1 MQCNAMHAMHAMQ
14 CNAMQCNARQ
24 CNGAVERGGG
34 AVVKHHIPWY
44 DAVSCSQDGSSQRLK
59 QSSGTV
65 AARPLARGVWHISW
79 CDITAC
85 LSWCDRSVDRSID
98 LARCSTTRS
107 RSPTARSRRRSA
119 TSSNSPSSPTRRA
132 TSRRSCGCTATPT
145 PRRSRPPRSWCG
157 RTDGVGTDNGIDST
171 RIHRRVPCSFGT
183 RNERRVPGLS
193 SRRRRPT
200 RIIIDRSIDRSR
212 RF

>member
-1 MQCNAMHAMHAMQ
+1 
-14 CNAMQCNARQ
+14 MQCNARQ

-145 PRRSRPPRSWCG
+145 PRRSRPPRSG
-157 RTDGVGTDNGIDST
+157 RTDGRCWDGRRTTRAPSCSEFRVRSGRGMRDVCQDSQVVVV
-171 RIHRRVPCSFGT
+171 VPHGS
-183 RNERRVPGLS
+183 
-193 SRRRRPT
+193 
-200 RIIIDRSIDRSR
+200 IDRSIDRSR